1 MSNMIFNSRK
11 ETKQFES
18 YSMKFLL
25 KLTGWLFVTFLI
37 LITIYKLNVDEPT
50 PQVKPQEAATE
61 VKVLEDQL
69 LPKDPFK
76 EALEKQSLQT
86 DKKNE
91 TRFIESVQSTQP
103 RDPFKEFLDKQ
114 NKDLTQSKVSPFESP
129 K

>member
-1 MSNMIFNSRK
+1 
-11 ETKQFES
+11 
-18 YSMKFLL
+18 MKFLL
-25 KLTGWLFVTFLI
+25 KLTGWLFVTVLI
-37 LITIYKLNVDEPT
+37 LIIIYKLNVDEPT
-50 PQVKPQEAATE
+50 TQAKPQEAAIE

-86 DKKNE
+86 GKKDE
-91 TRFIESVQSTQP
+91 TRIIESVQGTQP

-114 NKDLTQSKVSPFESP
+114 NKDLSQSKVSPFESP